1 MTRNLE
7 LLQSGFS
14 WTYDQARSDEP
25 EMLGSFYPDR
35 DTVLMERA
43 CTYSFEARL
52 AYEMVPWWMSVG
64 LKGGAATR
72 TGTTTGS
79 TPAGYTFTI
88 TPSDTVDDLDTFSMK
103 AGDGAIAYLFK
114 RCAITSMTIR
124 ANFAA
129 GGDATWRIAVEG
141 RAIFVSTTTFDAPA
155 AITRTMIQAKSG
167 NLVKLDTA
175 SAIGT
180 TTLTGKARSFS
191 VTVDNGI
198 EDKFFAETGIDAGAD
213 FGRGPSRITGEVIL
227 EAKDDTEFALMR
239 ANTAIKLRFENT
251 GAQIGT
257 TPTTNYLQQLDIPQA
272 KLNSPGMSYAGNN
285 RIYAFTF
292 IGEKPLAAQAI
303 TSKTVNAIATVL
315 A

>member
-43 CTYSFEARL
+43 CTFSFDARL
-52 AYEMVPWWMSVG
+52 AFELVPWWASLV

-72 TGTTTGS
+72 TGTTTSS
-79 TPAGYTFTI
+79 TPPGYTYTV

-103 AGDGAIAYLFK
+103 AGDGAICYLFK
-114 RCAITSMTIR
+114 RCVVSSATIR
-124 ANFAA
+124 ANFGP
-129 GGDATWRIAVEG
+129 GGEATWRISVTG
-141 RAIFVSTTTFDAPA
+141 RSIFVSTSTFDSPT
-155 AITRTMIQAKSG
+155 AITRTMIPSKSG
-167 NLVKLDTA
+167 NLVKLDTS

-180 TTLTGKARSFS
+180 TTLSGKARSFS
-191 VTVDNGI
+191 VTIDNQI
-198 EDKFFAETGIDAGAD
+198 EDKYFAETGIDAGAD
-213 FGRGPSRITGEVIL
+213 FGRGPSRITGEFVA
-227 EAKDDTEFALMR
+227 EANNDTEFALMR

-251 GAQIGT
+251 GAQIGV
-257 TPTTNYLQQLDIPQA
+257 TPTTNYLQQIDIPQA
-272 KLNSPGMSYAGNN
+272 KLNSPAQGYAGNN
-285 RIYAFTF
+285 RIYTFPF

-303 TSKTVNAIATVL
+303 TSKTVNALATVVG
-315 A
+315 